1 MRLRLR
7 HPRFRLQKKRL
18 NSEDHWLRLRLR
30 RRPLPVLP
38 LRSLSRLVSL
48 MESPSVLQRRLKKRS
63 RAEFINKIEEL
74 TKHGEWR
81 VVENVRKQ
89 LNELKAQNS
98 DIKPMKQEALKTRQS
113 KEESQRDMGRF
124 LNLGIDFIQHDETIM
139 LPHLQ
144 QFVGYQTAHKLH
156 HPFGPIRAQMY
167 PPNNGLKSD
176 NQVGPSGIPD
186 PNLSAE
192 EAFGV
197 YSTQPLDVNREIADK
212 RARFAEARRM
222 RKGLIKIKSMRS
234 ACGIKLSRP

>member
-48 MESPSVLQRRLKKRS
+48 MESPSVLQRRLKK
-63 RAEFINKIEEL
+63 
-74 TKHGEWR
+74 R